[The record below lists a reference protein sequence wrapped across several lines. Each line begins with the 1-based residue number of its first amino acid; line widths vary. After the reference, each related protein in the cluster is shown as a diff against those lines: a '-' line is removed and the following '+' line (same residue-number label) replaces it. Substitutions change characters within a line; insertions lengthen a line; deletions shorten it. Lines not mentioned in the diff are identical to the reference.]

1 MPFSQP
7 PGRKAFTLI
16 ELLVVIGI
24 LAVLSAVTVVVL
36 NPAELLAESR
46 DSVRLSDLK
55 SINDI
60 LFVYTTQKGEPG
72 GNPNYVYLSLP
83 DNNSSCSSH
92 SLPALPAPYQYSC
105 VREADLR
112 KVDSTGWI
120 PVNLASIPGGSPIPV
135 LPVDPENSASYYY
148 TYMAGGSYEITALL
162 ESERY
167 LKSSAL
173 KDKGID
179 PARMEMGTNL
189 SLWNLPS
196 GLVAYWPFDGS
207 GSIANGQA
215 LGLEDQSPFH
225 NNGTASNANGSG
237 MAFVEGKVGNALYVD
252 GVDDWVNAGNN
263 ASLNISGPIT
273 LAAWFN
279 TSAPGGASRIVSKQ
293 YSDTSETTATSCY
306 QLGYY
311 QSTYRFSLYT
321 NTGGSLDRQV
331 GAPGANVW
339 NHLIGT
345 WNGST
350 YQIYANGNLI
360 YSNNFAGV
368 LKTNPVTPLSI
379 GASYADEAMYFAKG
393 NLDEVRI
400 YNRALSAEEARA
412 IYKAEK

>member
-252 GVDDWVNAGNN
+252 GVDDGMNFGNDSSVNLTTELTITAWVKFTNLKWVNSIVEKGKENTNNLYWIFRGDDATRHQWSFEFGN
-263 ASLNISGPIT
+263 GV
-273 LAAWFN
+273 
-279 TSAPGGASRIVSKQ
+279 SR
-293 YSDTSETTATSCY
+293 
-306 QLGYY
+306 
-311 QSTYRFSLYT
+311 TYI
-321 NTGGSLDRQV
+321 
-331 GAPGANVW
+331 A
-339 NHLIGT
+339 
-345 WNGST
+345 
-350 YQIYANGNLI
+350 
-360 YSNNFAGV
+360 
-368 LKTNPVTPLSI
+368 
-379 GASYADEAMYFAKG
+379 ADEAINIGQWYFVAATFNNGAAYLYRNGVLIASKPSSG
-393 NLDEVRI
+393 IAYLNTAGYDAWVGRYSPGGHLLDGTVDETRL
-400 YNRALSAEEARA
+400 YNRALSANEIESL
-412 IYKAEK
+412 YKSGK